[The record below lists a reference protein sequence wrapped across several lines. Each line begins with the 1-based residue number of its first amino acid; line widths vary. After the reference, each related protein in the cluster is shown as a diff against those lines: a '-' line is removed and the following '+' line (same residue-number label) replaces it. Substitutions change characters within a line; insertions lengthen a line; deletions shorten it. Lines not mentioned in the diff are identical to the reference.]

1 MRLVTALVASLLFV
15 PVTAA
20 AQESADTAAQL
31 YQEGADLASQ
41 GKWAEARGKFQSA
54 AELRATPVGLFN
66 LAQAERNLGLIASAK
81 RHFVSARA
89 LAEREGADDVRR
101 LADDALASVGPRVP
115 RLRLKLP
122 PDAAKVEAR
131 VDDRPVEIVEGEL
144 ELDPGPHR
152 LTISAAGEK
161 PFVRQLQAVE
171 GERQTLE
178 VRFERPQPP
187 APVAPAPK
195 PRAPERHAKTSNGPP
210 AGALIVTGVGV
221 ASLVVGGVFH
231 LRRNEKL
238 DDAAAGCTRTGGGW
252 SCPPALEND
261 PAHQELKDDAQK
273 AETWRNVAFGVGA
286 GALIAGGVWWVLG
299 SSSSSDARPVAVGID
314 PSPRS
319 ASARVRWAF

>member
-1 MRLVTALVASLLFV
+1 MRFAAALVASLLFV

-20 AQESADTAAQL
+20 AQESADAAAQL

-41 GKWAEARGKFQSA
+41 GKWADARSKFQSA
-54 AELRATPVGLFN
+54 VELRATPVGLFN

-122 PDAAKVEAR
+122 ADAAKIEAR
-131 VDDRPVEIVEGEL
+131 VDDRPVEIVDGEL

-152 LTISAAGEK
+152 LTVTAAGEK

-187 APVAPAPK
+187 APAAPAPK
-195 PRAPERHAKTSNGPP
+195 PRTPERQVQASSGPP
-210 AGALIVTGVGV
+210 AGALILTGVGA

-252 SCPPALEND
+252 SCPPSLEND

-299 SSSSSDARPVAVGID
+299 SSSSSEARRVAIGID